1 MNPFSR
7 GENRLSKEG
16 HSREVTG
23 LMVAQTAS
31 SAGGGLCRV
40 GLWQLRAVGRAAA
53 LWPWWAGSHW
63 IQTVMPVFKTPAH
76 KASTPECLPWAV
88 CVTCRT
94 R

>member
-31 SAGGGLCRV
+31 SAGGVCAGWASGSRKGSCFMAMVGGLT
-40 GLWQLRAVGRAAA
+40 LD
-53 LWPWWAGSHW
+53 PNSD
-63 IQTVMPVFKTPAH
+63 
-76 KASTPECLPWAV
+76 ASV
-88 CVTCRT
+88 
-94 R
+94 

>member
-31 SAGGGLCRV
+31 SAGGVCAGWAS
-40 GLWQLRAVGRAAA
+40 GSFGQWEGQLLYGHGGRAHT
-53 LWPWWAGSHW
+53 GSK
-63 IQTVMPVFKTPAH
+63 Q
-76 KASTPECLPWAV
+76 
-88 CVTCRT
+88 
-94 R
+94 